1 MQITIEIPDIL
12 GNQLQTNPGNLE
24 RKMLE
29 LCVIEAYR
37 NAWISSGKARELLGF
52 STRLEL
58 DAFFKQ
64 RAVELNY
71 DLSDLKKDL
80 DTLEPLQS
88 EGNLATP

>member
-12 GNQLQTNPGNLE
+12 GHQLQTNQKNLE

-37 NAWISSGKARELLGF
+37 NGWISSGKARELLGF

-64 RAVELNY
+64 RSVDLNY
-71 DLSDLKKDL
+71 EMSDLQQDL
-80 DTLEPLQS
+80 ETLEALQQ
-88 EGNLATP
+88 EDNLA